1 MKILVASERL
11 PKTYLKALEKV
22 GLPYEISLSPSSLS
36 AYDGLLLIGGGDV
49 FPPYYNGKIPP
60 KNINFIRDKLEFS
73 LLEYFVRFD
82 VPVLGICRGLQVIN
96 VFFGGT
102 LKNVKNADIHRKK
115 SCDAY
120 HSVSGKSD
128 VFGSFAVVN
137 SAHRQAVDKVPSF
150 ASEALTSSDNVS
162 EAVFYGDNVLGV
174 QFHPERLSEFAVR
187 KVFGWFKDRVMKRR

>member
-1 MKILVASERL
+1 MKILVASERP

-36 AYDGLLLIGGGDV
+36 AYGGLLLIGGGDV

-60 KNINFIRDKLEFS
+60 KNMNFIRDKLEFS

-102 LKNVKNADIHRKK
+102 LKNVKNVGIHRKK

-120 HSVSGKSD
+120 HSVSGKGD
-128 VFGSFAVVN
+128 VFSSFTVVN

-162 EAVFYGDNVLGV
+162 EAVFYGDNVSGV

>member
-1 MKILVASERL
+1 MKILVASERP

-22 GLPYEISLSPSSLS
+22 GLSYEISLFPPSLS

-49 FPPYYNGKIPP
+49 FPPFYNGKIRSE
-60 KNINFIRDKLEFS
+60 NINFIRDKLEFS

-82 VPVLGICRGLQVIN
+82 VPVLGVCRGLQVID

-102 LKNVKNADIHRKK
+102 LKNVKNVGIHRKK
-115 SCDAY
+115 GCDAY
-120 HSVSGKSD
+120 HSVSGKGE

-137 SAHRQAVDKVPSF
+137 SAHRQAVDKVPAF
-150 ASEALTSSDNVS
+150 ASEALTSPDNVR

-174 QFHPERLSEFAVR
+174 QFHPERLSDFAVR

>member
-1 MKILVASERL
+1 MKILVASERP

-36 AYDGLLLIGGGDV
+36 AYGGLLLIGGGDV

-73 LLEYFVRFD
+73 LL
-82 VPVLGICRGLQVIN
+82 GICRGLQVIN

-102 LKNVKNADIHRKK
+102 LKNVKNVDIHRKK

-120 HSVSGKSD
+120 HSVSGKGD

-162 EAVFYGDNVLGV
+162 EAVFYGDNVSGV